1 MISIAKLKVLHNQKI
16 HFIFS
21 DGREKTIDFK
31 PFIGEDKLSS
41 PLSDVKYFEQV
52 ETYEN
57 GRGIYWPN
65 DYDFCPDFLY
75 QYQADHKELVTDR
88 KKS

>member
-1 MISIAKLKVLHNQKI
+1 MISIAKLKVLNNQKI

-21 DGREKTIDFK
+21 DGTEKTIDFK
-31 PFIGEDKLSS
+31 PFIGEDRLSS
-41 PLSDVKYFEQV
+41 PLSNVKYFERV

-75 QYQADHKELVTDR
+75 QYQADQKELVTER

>member
-1 MISIAKLKVLHNQKI
+1 MISITGFEVLDDKKI
-16 HFIFS
+16 RFNFI
-21 DGREKTIDFK
+21 DDTEKTIDFT

-41 PLSDVKYFEQV
+41 PLSDPAYFKEV
-52 ETYEN
+52 ELYEN

-75 QYQADHKELVTDR
+75 QYQSNEKELVAEKT
-88 KKS
+88 